1 MARVGVEADE
11 RCDAIFPEH
20 APAIVDAV
28 TTDGMRWHEEV
39 LTNRGSPQ
47 RPLTPDEV
55 AAKFAANAGQTLP
68 AEQVEVVRN
77 ALSDLAGATAVSTVA
92 HALRAARRLR

>member
-1 MARVGVEADE
+1 MARVEVEADE

-28 TTDGMRWHEEV
+28 TTDGTRWHEEV
-39 LTNRGSPQ
+39 LTNRGSLQ

-55 AAKFAANAGQTLP
+55 AAKFATNAGPTLP
-68 AEQVEVVRN
+68 AEQVEVVRD
-77 ALSDLAGATAVSTVA
+77 AVWDLGGAADVSTVV
-92 HALRAARRLR
+92 HSLRAARRLR